1 MNAQYILLNENP
13 RVIRLCSTRAP
24 LSHNVEH
31 VSSDM
36 SSYQIQSPV
45 VQSIVSLASSS
56 VIKMLTVLVSTIPK
70 SQVFLLKKMWN
81 AKATHIF
88 FCKYISV

>member
-13 RVIRLCSTRAP
+13 RVIPLCSTRAP
-24 LSHNVEH
+24 FSHNVEH

-36 SSYQIQSPV
+36 SSHQIQSPV

-56 VIKMLTVLVSTIPK
+56 MIKMLTVLVSTIPK
-70 SQVFLLKKMWN
+70 SQVFLLKKCEMQ
-81 AKATHIF
+81 KLLTF
-88 FCKYISV
+88 FLQIY